1 MRMEGPMDAGD
12 ICHLAAELANE
23 HGDAALVYARRASAE
38 FASIGADDRAA
49 FWYTLSIF
57 IDDIMS
63 QRLDPELPIVFH

>member
-1 MRMEGPMDAGD
+1 
-12 ICHLAAELANE
+12 LASE

-49 FWYTLSIF
+49 FWNALSVF
-57 IDDIMS
+57 IEDIMN

>member
-1 MRMEGPMDAGD
+1 MGAGEM
-12 ICHLAAELANE
+12 CVLAWELASE

-49 FWYTLSIF
+49 FWHMLSVF

-63 QRLDPELPIVFH
+63 QRLDPERPIVLH